1 MTSPRG
7 PEVPYIF
14 LLQSPLP
21 FLHSFIQSSFYCSLN
36 QTNRFRQRWPCV
48 CNYAYYLHLL
58 YACIM
63 QKKSLPKLRSSP
75 HLWIR
80 PPPSHPPLIH
90 AIILSSSHF
99 SFLLPAN
106 QSFRDGCFL
115 FIDVYFMYQLWSC
128 IMQKKL
134 FPRPRR
140 SVYLWIRLSIPLLIH
155 AVIPSS
161 FHPCIPQSNIFQ
173 FLQN

>member
-36 QTNRFRQRWPCV
+36 QTNCFKQRWPCV

-80 PPPSHPPLIH
+80 PPLPILLSSMQSFFHPPISHSSFLQTNRLEMAVFYLLMSTLCISYGR
-90 AIILSSSHF
+90 ASCKKSSSRGPEDPF
-99 SFLLPAN
+99 IFGLDS
-106 QSFRDGCFL
+106 QSL
-115 FIDVYFMYQLWSC
+115 F
-128 IMQKKL
+128 
-134 FPRPRR
+134 
-140 SVYLWIRLSIPLLIH
+140 
-155 AVIPSS
+155 
-161 FHPCIPQSNIFQ
+161 
-173 FLQN
+173 